1 MGAER
6 HVSVGDTI
14 GTIAYTAPE
23 TLHSNLIQKPSDVFA
38 FGVLCK
44 LPPPADSTKLLLRIG
59 IEIGDL
65 GCLRHR

>member
-23 TLHSNLIQKPSDVFA
+23 TLKDNHILKPSDVFA

-44 LPPPADSTKLLLRIG
+44 PPPPTERIINQNRSG
-59 IEIGDL
+59 EI
-65 GCLRHR
+65 GCLRH